1 MATQCTAKIIPPP
14 PIIASQLKQCMM
26 NTQQPNAIT
35 TLINLL
41 NQEPPSQNLEITIL
55 PLDDYETTTCTSTAF
70 LKDGIHF
77 GIHAPHIPRLARE
90 FRAEYHALRRNMKNM
105 SFEWRRRHRCS
116 PILDDTTENDSTSRK
131 ETSNVLEKE
140 TDIRFRESITCLLLL
155 CPDHATGWADRRH
168 LLLRTSAFERKQEEA
183 DGASTGAGAGQQEVW
198 FQEIQFLDFMFTQ
211 HSKA

>member
-1 MATQCTAKIIPPP
+1 
-14 PIIASQLKQCMM
+14 MM
-26 NTQQPNAIT
+26 NTQQPNAIK

-116 PILDDTTENDSTSRK
+116 PIMDDTTENDSTRK

-168 LLLRTSAFERKQEEA
+168 VLLRSAFERKQEEA